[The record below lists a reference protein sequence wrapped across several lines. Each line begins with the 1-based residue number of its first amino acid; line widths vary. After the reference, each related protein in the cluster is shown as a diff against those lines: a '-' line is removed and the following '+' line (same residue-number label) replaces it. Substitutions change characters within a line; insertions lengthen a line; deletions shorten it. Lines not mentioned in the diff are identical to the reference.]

1 MCIQPRQNFKRF
13 KLLDNSGEIIK
24 RKRSKIIRYRKY
36 TLQIDKE
43 NFYREQLMLFH
54 PWRDETEIIN
64 ADHQQVYEVYKE
76 DINKLK
82 LKYIFN
88 DGFDDILND
97 ALEINLQSQSTPTT
111 NSPIN
116 INQSNINSVHPFYEE
131 NLKFEFDREIENN
144 DKVFDKFLVPSVMP
158 NNEYESLI
166 KSLNRRQYLYLMNLL
181 AQFKTNEKPKL
192 YHFLSGGAGV
202 GKSVLIRAI
211 YQSLLRFYISI
222 PGHKGDEINVLLT
235 AFTGKAAFNINDMT
249 LHSTFVLPVNQCG
262 AKLVRLD
269 ESVANTL
276 RSKLS
281 GLKIIIIDEISM
293 VGATIL
299 KYLDERLR
307 QIFQTPYEMFGGVS
321 ILAVGD
327 FNQLPPVGDSMI
339 FQTTKR
345 DEYEIIAGP
354 CRWRMFSIYELNEIM
369 RQKDDLQFARALNN
383 LANDKLNESD
393 IALFNSRCFQEK
405 YISVPNSAIHLF
417 PYNELVDKHNIHI
430 LNNLR
435 TEGII
440 SEAIDSCSND
450 TIESLKIKSL
460 SIIKSYTKD
469 KTYGLPN
476 VINLKLTAKYMITA
490 NVDIV
495 DGLVNGATGT
505 LEKITYSNLNNK
517 KFAMKLWIKFDDSR
531 VGREARMRHKNY
543 CLKNNID
550 ENLTPLERMTRTIQI
565 GRKSSNIKV
574 TRTQF
579 PMVPSSAITI
589 HKSQGDTYENVV
601 LHLSNRA
608 LSKRMLYVALSRAKK
623 AEGLFI
629 ITDNFKP
636 PRPTS
641 ENDPVTGEM
650 NRLRQLCNLNI
661 KNIFETKANNL
672 KILFHNVQSLSRHQD
687 HILKYNEIMD
697 IDLLAMCETLTSEY
711 VNYEIPGKTLIS
723 KLAKDNSGRGML
735 IYIKNCMESFVSNK
749 KSYKIVKSKEQYCE
763 TLAFDIKFCL
773 EAFTIVMIYK
783 SPKCNIF
790 VIDEILASIGL
801 NRENKLILFGD
812 FNVNF
817 DENSNDFKKL
827 QNIMQKFKLN
837 IKCNHYPSTNSGTQ
851 IDLCYSNHNKL
862 DTCYFESVFSY
873 HKPLLIKI

>member
-1 MCIQPRQNFKRF
+1 
-13 KLLDNSGEIIK
+13 
-24 RKRSKIIRYRKY
+24 
-36 TLQIDKE
+36 
-43 NFYREQLMLFH
+43 
-54 PWRDETEIIN
+54 
-64 ADHQQVYEVYKE
+64 
-76 DINKLK
+76 
-82 LKYIFN
+82 
-88 DGFDDILND
+88 
-97 ALEINLQSQSTPTT
+97 
-111 NSPIN
+111 
-116 INQSNINSVHPFYEE
+116 
-131 NLKFEFDREIENN
+131 
-144 DKVFDKFLVPSVMP
+144 
-158 NNEYESLI
+158 
-166 KSLNRRQYLYLMNLL
+166 MNLL

-222 PGHKGDEINVLLT
+222 PGHKGDEINDLLA
-235 AFTGKAAFNINDMT
+235 AFTGKAAFNINGMT

-281 GLKIIIIDEISM
+281 GLKIIIIIDEISM

-393 IALFNSRCFQEK
+393 IALFNSRCFQEND
-405 YISVPNSAIHLF
+405 ISVPNSAIHLF

-531 VGREARMRHKNY
+531 VGREARMKHKNY

-550 ENLTPLERMTRTIQI
+550 ENLTPLKRITKTIQI
-565 GRKSSNIKV
+565 GKKSSNIKV
-574 TRTQF
+574 ARTQF
-579 PMVPSSAITI
+579 PIVPSSAGDSEVMWLPQTTPTFCI
-589 HKSQGDTYENVV
+589 QGF
-601 LHLSNRA
+601 
-608 LSKRMLYVALSRAKK
+608 SRARNSIKK
-623 AEGLFI
+623 VPC
-629 ITDNFKP
+629 TD
-636 PRPTS
+636 
-641 ENDPVTGEM
+641 
-650 NRLRQLCNLNI
+650 
-661 KNIFETKANNL
+661 
-672 KILFHNVQSLSRHQD
+672 H
-687 HILKYNEIMD
+687 
-697 IDLLAMCETLTSEY
+697 
-711 VNYEIPGKTLIS
+711 
-723 KLAKDNSGRGML
+723 
-735 IYIKNCMESFVSNK
+735 
-749 KSYKIVKSKEQYCE
+749 
-763 TLAFDIKFCL
+763 
-773 EAFTIVMIYK
+773 
-783 SPKCNIF
+783 
-790 VIDEILASIGL
+790 
-801 NRENKLILFGD
+801 
-812 FNVNF
+812 
-817 DENSNDFKKL
+817 
-827 QNIMQKFKLN
+827 
-837 IKCNHYPSTNSGTQ
+837 
-851 IDLCYSNHNKL
+851 
-862 DTCYFESVFSY
+862 
-873 HKPLLIKI
+873 